1 MKLSRGDVVIA
12 AFPGEL
18 GKPRPAVILQADEL
32 LTTYTTALACPF
44 TTHLLDAP
52 LLRPPVQ
59 PSAENGLQQLSQVMV
74 EKITPIRKEV
84 IAQRVGRLAIHDMTR
99 LEAALVYVVGLA
111 HMATIP
117 EKPEG

>member
-18 GKPRPAVILQADEL
+18 GKRRPAVILQADEL

-52 LLRPPVQ
+52 LLRPLVQ
-59 PSAENGLQQLSQVMV
+59 PTEENGLQHLSQMMV

-84 IAQRVGRLAIHDMTR
+84 IAQRVGHLSIHDMTR

-111 HMATIP
+111 QTVTIP
-117 EKPEG
+117 EDPER